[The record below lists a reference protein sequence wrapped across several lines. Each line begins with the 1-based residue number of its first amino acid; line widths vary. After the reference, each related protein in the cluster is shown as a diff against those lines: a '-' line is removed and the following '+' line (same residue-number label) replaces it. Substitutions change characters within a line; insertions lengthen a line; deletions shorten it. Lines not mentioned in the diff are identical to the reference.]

1 MKENYTVDT
10 SRKSIQEKIKKV
22 EELKGEMKKYKT
34 FAIIE
39 LRNLPDDLLQSSRK
53 KLREAGNKV
62 IMARK
67 AILQRVFGNDPKLAK
82 FVKAC
87 EAPVA
92 IVLSNQSPYELNQF
106 FRSAKKKMAAKVG
119 QIAPYEIV
127 VPAGETDLPPGPA
140 LSDLKNAGIN
150 AQIKAGKI
158 AVAKDSTV
166 AKTGEVINLQ
176 KTKALQILGVKPFEK
191 TINVIYAYDGE
202 YIYDAALLNIGANE
216 INSGLVT
223 AFVQGNSMSLNA
235 KFPSKSTIKVMVTTA
250 LVQGRSFAVNGKLY
264 SKESVGQLLS
274 LASRQGSAL
283 SGVKK

>member
-1 MKENYTVDT
+1 MKETYTVDT

-34 FAIIE
+34 FAVIE

-53 KLREAGNKV
+53 KLRDAGNRV
-62 IMARK
+62 IIAKK
-67 AILQRVFGNDPKLAK
+67 AILQRVFENDPKLSK

-87 EAPVA
+87 ETSVA
-92 IVLSNQSPYELNQF
+92 LVLSNQSPYELNQF

-158 AVAKDSTV
+158 AVGKDSTV
-166 AKTGEVINLQ
+166 AKAGEAINLQ
-176 KTKALQILGVKPFEK
+176 KTKALQILGIKPFEK
-191 TINVIYAYDGE
+191 TINVVYAYDGE
-202 YIYDAALLNIGANE
+202 YIYDASLLNIGAKE
-216 INSGLVT
+216 INEGLLL
-223 AFVQGNSMSLNA
+223 AYSQGNNISLNA
-235 KFPSKSTIKVMVTTA
+235 RFPSKSTMKVMLTMA
-250 LVQGRSFAVNGKLY
+250 LLQGKNFAVGGRLY
-264 SKESVGQLLS
+264 SKESIGQLLS

-283 SGVKK
+283 VGLKR